1 VGAPVNHHEVD
12 DGGRM
17 AEGEQHHAGAGGSG
31 PGARMATP
39 VDALSYLG
47 DLEHDITVTGGL
59 RLHVRPIRPDDG
71 ERLMEFHR
79 GLSNEAI
86 RLRFFSAHPV
96 LRPGEVERFT
106 HVDYDARLAL
116 VAEVD
121 GELVAVA
128 RYDRE
133 PQAAEA
139 EVAFVVTDRYQHHG
153 IGALLLDELA
163 DAARQRGI
171 LRFTAQT
178 MAMNRPM
185 LKVFFD
191 SGFKVASTSEL
202 GTVSLRFSIE
212 PDEAYRAARQA
223 RRARTTNDAPTG
235 R

>member
-1 VGAPVNHHEVD
+1 VNNHEVD

-17 AEGEQHHAGAGGSG
+17 SEAEQHRAGAGAAG

-39 VDALSYLG
+39 VDPTNYPG
-47 DLEHDITVTGGL
+47 DLEHDISVPGGL
-59 RLHVRPIRPDDG
+59 RLHVRPIRPDDA
-71 ERLMEFHR
+71 ERLVEFHR

-86 RLRFFSAHPV
+86 QLRFFSAHPV
-96 LRPGEVERFT
+96 LRPDEVERFT

-133 PQAAEA
+133 PRTEEA

-171 LRFTAQT
+171 LGFTAQT
-178 MAMNRPM
+178 MAVNRPM

-191 SGFKVASTSEL
+191 SGFTVASTAEL

-212 PDEAYRAARQA
+212 PDQAYRAARQA
-223 RRARTTNDAPTG
+223 RRARTTTDAPTG